1 MRKSFAVVF
10 LVAGLLVAQTA
21 PKKTATSGA
30 KSKTAKPAAT
40 LVTPDTVNWGDA
52 PAVFPPGA
60 KMAVLSGNPGGA
72 GPFVVRLKTPDG
84 YKIMPHWHPTNENVT
99 VISGEFHVGMG
110 DKWQDAGMAALPAG
124 SFASVSAHHNHYGVA
139 KGETVVQVSAMGPFK
154 LVYVNPADDPSKKK

>member
-1 MRKSFAVVF
+1 MRKLFAVMF
-10 LVAGLLVAQTA
+10 LAGLLVAQTA
-21 PKKTATSGA
+21 PKKTATA
-30 KSKTAKPAAT
+30 ARSKTAKPAAT
-40 LVTPDTVNWGDA
+40 VVTPDQIQWGDA

-60 KMAVLSGNPGGA
+60 RMAVLSGNPAAA

-84 YKIMPHWHPTNENVT
+84 YKIMPHWHPTSENIT

-124 SFASVSAHHNHYGVA
+124 SFGSVPAHHNHYAVA
-139 KGETVVQVSAMGPFK
+139 KGETVVQVSSMGPFK